1 MAATLTRPGTIGRAA
16 VRWWNTWRQ
25 IAHLGALVLALMLS
39 PSTYGRAWRPA
50 IALHVVRA
58 SAPLVLWFGVVSALL
73 SVVIIRIVL
82 VTAESYGLSQ
92 YALGLVVR
100 VLVLELI
107 PLVTALFVALR
118 VTIPAA
124 VELAA
129 MRRAGTLDDVRGSGG
144 DPLRGEIVPRA
155 LAGVF
160 SVLLLAALSC
170 VLCLALAYVLA
181 YGFSPYA
188 FERYT
193 RLVGQVFTPAVSLIF
208 SLKTLALSLA
218 VALIP
223 LGSGL
228 HDRHDTPGQA
238 SLELQ
243 GLVRMFMA
251 ILLIEVTSL
260 VGNYY

>member
-1 MAATLTRPGTIGRAA
+1 MAASLTSNGNIGRAA
-16 VRWWNTWRQ
+16 ARWWRTWWQ
-25 IAHLGALVLALMLS
+25 IGHLGALLLALMVS
-39 PSTYGRAWRPA
+39 PSTYGRAWRPG
-50 IALHVVRA
+50 IARHLVRS
-58 SAPLVLWFGVVSALL
+58 SAPLVPWFAVVSALL
-73 SVVIIRIVL
+73 SLVIIRIVL
-82 VTAESYGLSQ
+82 VTAQSYGLSQ
-92 YALGLVVR
+92 YALEMVVR

-107 PLVTALFVALR
+107 PLIAALFVALR

-129 MRRAGTLDDVRGSGG
+129 MRKAGTLDDVRRSGG

-160 SVLLLAALSC
+160 SVLLLAALSG
-170 VLCLALAYVLA
+170 VLCLVLAYLLA
-181 YGFSPYA
+181 YGFSPFA
-188 FERYT
+188 FDRYT
-193 RLVGQVFTPAVSLIF
+193 RLVGQVFNPAVTIIF
-208 SLKTLALSLA
+208 CLKTVALSLA

-228 HDRHDTPGQA
+228 HDRPEAQGQA
-238 SLELQ
+238 SIELQ

-251 ILLIEVTSL
+251 ILLIEITSL